1 MPYITA
7 REDAGLSPDQT
18 ASAADSYVPAG
29 KRLGVDWIRPSD
41 DDALATVC
49 LAGRYTY
56 PGGTMPLEKGTVR
69 YLNPA
74 RFQIPEDAWDRAEP
88 SPASSAPAAT
98 QPSAPQPATP
108 IPFATEPSGALLP
121 PELAALTHHYE
132 GCKLEA
138 YVDPKTKA
146 EPITIGWGS
155 TFYKNGSKIRLGD
168 KITQAEADELYEF
181 ICHQRFWKVLE
192 RQIPFWTEMNNKQRS
207 ALCSFAYNLGP
218 DFYGGNDFNTITA
231 NLRDRNWAAV
241 PGSLMLYRDPRSPAV
256 VVGLGRRRRAEGLV
270 WIGVDPADAV
280 RQAEQEI
287 KSAEDAKHWEQQ
299 LRKNP
304 PTLVGS
310 TAKLSPGPSPAGSG
324 GLDPRGSEE
333 NGLIGPKIA
342 APVKP
347 GDSYLLV
354 NDRDQD
360 MEAYDHNGELLWR
373 VPALARGQGADNI
386 WTRIETDTPPGLYKL
401 GKLYPDY
408 EQNPNPPRSRNA
420 MSYGWFS
427 FDMEELEQQEVKLLR
442 AGIML
447 HGGGTG
453 CGWPGAWAPN
463 QQLLPT
469 LGCIRL
475 HNVDLRDKVLPLYK
489 QGTVYIGVFQEP

>member
-1 MPYITA
+1 M
-7 REDAGLSPDQT
+7 
-18 ASAADSYVPAG
+18 
-29 KRLGVDWIRPSD
+29 
-41 DDALATVC
+41 
-49 LAGRYTY
+49 
-56 PGGTMPLEKGTVR
+56 
-69 YLNPA
+69 
-74 RFQIPEDAWDRAEP
+74 
-88 SPASSAPAAT
+88 
-98 QPSAPQPATP
+98 
-108 IPFATEPSGALLP
+108 
-121 PELAALTHHYE
+121 
-132 GCKLEA
+132 
-138 YVDPKTKA
+138 DPKTKA

-168 KITQAEADELYEF
+168 KITQAQADELYEF
-181 ICHQRFWKVLE
+181 ICHQRFWKVQE
-192 RQIPFWTEMNNKQRS
+192 SRIPYWDEMNNKQR
-207 ALCSFAYNLGP
+207 AAICSFAYNLGP

-299 LRKNP
+299 LRKCP
-304 PTLVGS
+304 PTLLGS
-310 TAKLSPGPSPAGSG
+310 TAKLSPGPSPVSELRLQDVLEGDLKIGVEEIPQHPTLVTQIQKQLIALQLLDPPSGGFGPKSTAALKTFQKLMKSGEENVLGKATAKLLIETSLNELPQPTLDPSEGDLAAKTTVHAAPPSPPAGSG

-360 MEAYDHNGELLWR
+360 MEAFDHTGELLWR

-420 MSYGWFS
+420 MSYGWYS

-447 HGGGTG
+447 HGGGSG